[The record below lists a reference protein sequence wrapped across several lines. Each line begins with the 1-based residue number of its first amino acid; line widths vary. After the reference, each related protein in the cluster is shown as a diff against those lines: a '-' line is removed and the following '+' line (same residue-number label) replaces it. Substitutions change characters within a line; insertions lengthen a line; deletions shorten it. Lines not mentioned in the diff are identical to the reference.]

1 MLLSFFI
8 ETECKLSSIRN
19 QTPEHPSNF
28 DTHQN
33 TFCGTEENISLASSE
48 YANIPIP
55 YLLLLKRIEKKLY
68 WVRKGST
75 KMGIVTL
82 IWYSQINICSKSS
95 HDRTAYE
102 SGNARIATVW
112 QRVSVWHRSPSSW
125 ASLTPPPLHQGAS
138 LPCRPGWAD
147 IREFHELKGLCHG
160 HFLHS
165 HLPSPRQAVSI
176 RKTLQKRC
184 CCTGRDCLHRVSIRT
199 KINIVLLIAAD
210 MQLAKTFQVICITN
224 SRLRPYFVS

>member
-1 MLLSFFI
+1 MLLCFFM
-8 ETECKLSSIRN
+8 ETEYKLSSIRT

-33 TFCGTEENISLASSE
+33 TFCGSEENISLASSE
-48 YANIPIP
+48 CANIPIP
-55 YLLLLKRIEKKLY
+55 YLLLMRIEKKLY

-112 QRVSVWHRSPSSW
+112 QRVRVWYRSPSFW
-125 ASLTPPPLHQGAS
+125 TSLTPPPPTKGHPWLAGQDELTFMSSMTSNGCAMDTAYIPICLLPDRLFQLGRHYKRAVVVQGEAAYT
-138 LPCRPGWAD
+138 GY
-147 IREFHELKGLCHG
+147 
-160 HFLHS
+160 
-165 HLPSPRQAVSI
+165 PSAP
-176 RKTLQKRC
+176 K
-184 CCTGRDCLHRVSIRT
+184 
-199 KINIVLLIAAD
+199 
-210 MQLAKTFQVICITN
+210 
-224 SRLRPYFVS
+224 